1 MGTLRES
8 IRMFDTPRKSDILLD
23 DINETITIV
32 NQDRTFDVFDYD
44 QHDQFA
50 ESGRRGARAG
60 RKLKKNKKNS

>member
-1 MGTLRES
+1 MGTLRKS

-32 NQDRTFDVFDYD
+32 NQYKTFDVFDYD
-44 QHDQFA
+44 QYDQLA

-60 RKLKKNKKNS
+60 RKLRKDKKSS

>member
-8 IRMFDTPRKSDILLD
+8 NQLLDNPRHSDVLLD

-32 NQDRTFDVFDYD
+32 NQYKTFDVFDYD
-44 QHDQFA
+44 QYDQLA

-60 RKLKKNKKNS
+60 RKLKNAQNS